1 MSSGRRCARPGT
13 RANQGDTVTEISDR
27 YRKVAGQFRARV
39 EAVPDGAWDNPSPC
53 EGWVARDVVAHLVD
67 WLPAYFFPRWGIVP
81 VAGPAVSD
89 DPAGAWAVV
98 DAAIQA
104 ALDDPEVAGS
114 ERDTHAGMASFEQ
127 TIDMICTPD
136 VLVHTWDVARAT
148 GLDET
153 LDPVE
158 ARRMLAGVEPYDEA
172 MRGSGHYGPRV
183 EVPPDADD
191 QTRLLAFMG
200 RNP

>member
-1 MSSGRRCARPGT
+1 M
-13 RANQGDTVTEISDR
+13 TETADR
-27 YRKVAGQFRARV
+27 YRKVAGQFRARL
-39 EAVPDGAWDNPSPC
+39 EAVPEGAWENPSPC

-67 WLPAYFFPRWGIVP
+67 WLPAYFFPRWGIVAEP
-81 VAGPAVSD
+81 GPAASE

-104 ALDDPEVAGS
+104 ALDDPAVAGS
-114 ERDTHAGMASFEQ
+114 ERDTHTGMASFEQ
-127 TIDMICTPD
+127 TVDMICTPD

-158 ARRMLAGVEPYDEA
+158 VRRMLAGVEPHDAA
-172 MRGSGHYGPRV
+172 MRASGHYGPRV
-183 EVPPDADD
+183 EVPADADD
-191 QTRLLAFMG
+191 QARLLAFLG
-200 RNP
+200 RRP